1 LTTVLV
7 VAAAACAVISV
18 WIGSVAVAVLL
29 AAVIGVAARR
39 ATLALLVVV
48 IGIAAVLRADAAWQ
62 ALAPDELGRFS
73 GWASVVAEARP
84 FGNATRV
91 LVEMDGERFELWV
104 RGRAARGR
112 VATWRGGDLVIVT
125 GERVALDASRARR
138 VAWEHVV
145 GELELD
151 WMGDVAAAGRPLDR
165 ASNRVRRLVEGG
177 AAHLPAADGALLRGL
192 VIGDDRD
199 QPPAMIERFRA
210 SGLSHLTAVS
220 GQNVAFVLAA
230 AGPLLRRARPLPRL
244 VVTLALV
251 GWFVA
256 LTRFE
261 PSIVRAGAMAGLASV
276 AFALGHDRAPVRL
289 LAVAVTGLVLI
300 DPLLVWSIGFWL
312 SVGAT
317 AGVTTIGPWL
327 APRLTALGWMAAPIA
342 VTVGA
347 QIGVA
352 LPSLLVFGRLPL
364 VGTVANLVAVPV
376 AGAVM
381 MYGLPACVL
390 AGAVP
395 AVAPVVVFPL
405 RAGVRWID
413 TVAALG
419 AALEPPEP
427 WPAIGWAGVLAA
439 LTVTWACRRRRDRL
453 RR

>member
-1 LTTVLV
+1 
-7 VAAAACAVISV
+7 
-18 WIGSVAVAVLL
+18 
-29 AAVIGVAARR
+29 
-39 ATLALLVVV
+39 
-48 IGIAAVLRADAAWQ
+48 
-62 ALAPDELGRFS
+62 
-73 GWASVVAEARP
+73 
-84 FGNATRV
+84 
-91 LVEMDGERFELWV
+91 M
-104 RGRAARGR
+104 
-112 VATWRGGDLVIVT
+112 
-125 GERVALDASRARR
+125 
-138 VAWEHVV
+138 
-145 GELELD
+145 
-151 WMGDVAAAGRPLDR
+151 
-165 ASNRVRRLVEGG
+165 
-177 AAHLPAADGALLRGL
+177 
-192 VIGDDRD
+192 
-199 QPPAMIERFRA
+199 
-210 SGLSHLTAVS
+210 
-220 GQNVAFVLAA
+220 AFVLAA

-419 AALEPPEP
+419 AALEPPGP

-439 LTVTWACRRRRDRL
+439 LTVTWACWRRRDRL